1 MKVTGKEISDMVLAM
16 SDLAMEIYM
25 KANTFKAKSKEKDV
39 MNGNQESFMRDSGL
53 MGRKMAM
60 DCGKAWRMTIMWDNG
75 KRISHKALENIYG
88 VIETNM
94 KVNGK
99 LVSDMDKAVISL
111 LSEISMWAN
120 IVGDKLMAMVNTAG
134 QMDTHIVDSLPM
146 AKKKAKVIGEARNHN
161 ATSTLVPTKTTKNTA
176 MENSLGAPVVDTK
189 ANTPKISKKA
199 TEKCTGQTVRSTE
212 DSGMTVFKLA

>member
-1 MKVTGKEISDMVLAM
+1 MKVNGKEISDMVLDM

-25 KANTFKAKSKEKDV
+25 KANTSKAKSKEKDV
-39 MNGNQESFMRDSGL
+39 MNGNQESFMRGSGL
-53 MGRKMAM
+53 MDRKMAM
-60 DCGKAWRMTIMWDNG
+60 GYGKAWSLIIMSDNG
-75 KRISHKALENIYG
+75 KRISLKALENIYG

-99 LVSDMDKAVISL
+99 LVSDMDKVVIGL

-134 QMDTHIVDSLPM
+134 QMDTHIADSLPM
-146 AKKKAKVIGEARNHN
+146 AQKKAKVIGSKARKHN

-176 MENSLGAPVVDTK
+176 MENSLGALEVDTK
-189 ANTPKISKKA
+189 DNTKKI
-199 TEKCTGQTVRSTE
+199 
-212 DSGMTVFKLA
+212 